1 MKRENIKNNFKLF
14 LIIISMIITTACSS
28 TYTNHSNKNNS
39 SDDAIKKEIATSP
52 LVWGSKPGNSKPQPQ
67 TNSVDIRGVKG
78 AKLTTEKYSTRGN
91 KDYKVLGKTYKVWR
105 DVTSYSEVGI
115 ASWYGPSFD
124 GKKTSNGEIY
134 NMNGYSAAHKNLPL
148 PSFLKVTNLS
158 NNKSVIVRV
167 NDRGPFHS
175 NRIIDLS
182 KGAAQALDVIRPGTA
197 KVKIELIK
205 TVPTSEQ
212 TSIEQM
218 DGFKAYIQVFSTSDK
233 QKAIEIQKQVYNAT
247 RKKTFIENNKNIY
260 RIKVGPLKQSNREQ
274 TLKQIK
280 NLGFNNAYY
289 CS

>member
-1 MKRENIKNNFKLF
+1 
-14 LIIISMIITTACSS
+14 MIITTACSS
-28 TYTNHSNKNNS
+28 TYTNHSNTNNS

-182 KGAAQALDVIRPGTA
+182 KGAAQAIDVIRPGTA

-233 QKAIEIQKQVYNAT
+233 QKAIEIQSGITSVEDVMKEYNNNQVQPQGQ
-247 RKKTFIENNKNIY
+247 IEE
-260 RIKVGPLKQSNREQ
+260 GGSDAE
-274 TLKQIK
+274 
-280 NLGFNNAYY
+280 
-289 CS
+289 

>member
-67 TNSVDIRGVKG
+67 TNPVDIRGVKG

-124 GKKTSNGEIY
+124 GKKTSNGETY

-148 PSFLKVTNLS
+148 PCFLKVTNLS